1 MGGVRMSVKEIM
13 SAYRKYEIAWHV
25 AHEALQDEGG
35 MTSDEAYK
43 MLEQKGFDLEWF
55 KLMEEE

>member
-1 MGGVRMSVKEIM
+1 MSVKEIM

-25 AHEALQDEGG
+25 AHDALQDECG
-35 MTSDEAYK
+35 MTSEEAYK